1 MKNLQDWRNLFTF
14 ATTYLPHF
22 PLEQCAQGKF
32 FFLYM
37 LYMVNG
43 CPSLVALRHCL
54 ATLPMRCICHRAI

>member
-37 LYMVNG
+37 YGKRLSFVG
-43 CPSLVALRHCL
+43 HFKALLGNSPHEMYL
-54 ATLPMRCICHRAI
+54 S